1 VRIRFYIFAAIL
13 ISIALFSGHA
23 AVALLL
29 GIVLTYFPKFP
40 SDFFTKRI
48 GSKLLQTGIVFLGG
62 SISLPTVVE
71 LNSTYLPWISLFVI
85 TTFLAAIFLGK
96 LLGVEKKQAYLL
108 ASGTAICGGTA
119 MAAVAPAIKAKPEDL
134 TTTLSIVFLLNAI
147 AVITFP
153 LIGEWFNLT
162 QEQFGTW
169 AALAIHD
176 TASVVGAASV
186 VGFDAVEV
194 AATLKLARTLWIVPL
209 VLLSAWYFKSEKQ
222 GSAFP
227 VFIIFFVLA
236 VALNTSLDPSEEIL
250 YFLKSLNTIFLLAGL
265 FCIGTQIDKDS
276 LKSITIKPLLLAL
289 GIWCTVIPVSL
300 WAVMSI

>member
-1 VRIRFYIFAAIL
+1 MFYIFAAIL
-13 ISIALFSGHA
+13 LIIALLSGHA
-23 AVALLL
+23 AIALLL
-29 GIVLTYFPKFP
+29 GISLTYVPNFP
-40 SDFFTKRI
+40 SNFVTKKI

-71 LNSTYLPWISLFVI
+71 LNSTYLPWISLFVV
-85 TTFLAAIFLGK
+85 TTFLAVIFLGK

-119 MAAVAPAIKAKPEDL
+119 MAAVAPSIKAKPEDL

-147 AVITFP
+147 AVIAFP
-153 LIGEWFNLT
+153 LIGDWFNLN
-162 QEQFGTW
+162 QEQFGIW

-176 TASVVGAASV
+176 TASVIGAASV

-194 AATLKLARTLWIVPL
+194 ATTLKLARTLWIVPL
-209 VLLSAWYFKSEKQ
+209 VFFSALYFKSENQ
-222 GSAFP
+222 GSVFP

-236 VALNTSLDPSEEIL
+236 VVLNTTLNPSEDVL
-250 YFLKSLNTIFLLAGL
+250 HFLRMTNKTFLLAGL

-276 LKSITIKPLLLAL
+276 LKNITIKPLLLAL
-289 GIWCTVIPVSL
+289 GIWFTVIPVSL
-300 WAVMSI
+300 WAVMST